1 VGVVGYREFN
11 PGTGIIPIFLKE
23 GLFVNS
29 IDLKGKE
36 TFLNVLLA
44 LLWIVITLLGATGH
58 YLAGMLTGVVL
69 MLIYMMLGAS
79 KDGKLNTSFFFYP
92 LLAWAVL
99 WILSFILSDYYSAV
113 FAGRKPDFTI
123 LGLHPSFAWTV
134 LTYWIGGMVT
144 LGYGYSKLARYW
156 LTDEDWKAFKEKI
169 AKLKESN
176 ETSVDR
182 VADYTVNIG
191 AKTIGGGK

>member
-1 VGVVGYREFN
+1 
-11 PGTGIIPIFLKE
+11 
-23 GLFVNS
+23 VNS
-29 IDLKGKE
+29 IDLKDKE

-44 LLWIVITLLGATGH
+44 LLWAVITILGATGH
-58 YLAGMLTGVVL
+58 YLAGMLFGVVL

-79 KDGKLNTSFFFYP
+79 KNGKLNKDLFIYP

-99 WILSFILSDYYSAV
+99 WILSFILSDYYSAM
-113 FAGRKPDFTI
+113 FAGKKPDFTI

-144 LGYGYSKLARYW
+144 LGYGFRKRADCW
-156 LTDEDWKAFKEKI
+156 LSDEDWKAFKEKI
-169 AKLKESN
+169 AKLKGTDEVSI
-176 ETSVDR
+176 ERMTG
-182 VADYTVNIG
+182 YTVNSG

>member
-1 VGVVGYREFN
+1 MVVYRELKS
-11 PGTGIIPIFLKE
+11 GTGIILIFLKE

-36 TFLNVLLA
+36 TFLNILLA
-44 LLWIVITLLGATGH
+44 LLWVLITILGATGH
-58 YLAGMLTGVVL
+58 YLAGMITGVVL

-79 KDGKLNTSFFFYP
+79 RNGKLNTSFFIYP
-92 LLAWAVL
+92 LLPWAIL

-113 FAGRKPDFTI
+113 FAGVKPDFTI

-144 LGYGYSKLARYW
+144 LGYGYKKQSKYW
-156 LTDEDWKAFKEKI
+156 LSDEDWNAFKEKI
-169 AKLKESN
+169 SKLKGAN
-176 ETSVDR
+176 EISIDR
-182 VADYTVNIG
+182 MTDYTVNSG